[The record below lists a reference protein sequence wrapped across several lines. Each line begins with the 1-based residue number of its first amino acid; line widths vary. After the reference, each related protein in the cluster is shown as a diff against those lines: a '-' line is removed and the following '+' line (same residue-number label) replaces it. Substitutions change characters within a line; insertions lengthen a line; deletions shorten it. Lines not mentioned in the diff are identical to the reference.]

1 MCTQI
6 PISELEGK
14 TVGLYFFVT
23 SYRSCALFTQQLK
36 EVYEKLKTKGENF
49 EVVFIPLDD
58 DEEESFKEE
67 LESVPWLSLPLKD
80 KTCAKLIRYFE
91 LSEMPTLVIIGPD
104 GKTLHPNVAEAIAD
118 HGIDAYPFT
127 PEKFVELDEIA
138 KAKEAIQTL
147 ESVLVSEDK
156 DFVIKNDGAKV
167 KLLIIEIYLIMLSSF
182 FILMLF

>member
-67 LESVPWLSLPLKD
+67 LENVPWLSLPLKD
-80 KTCAKLIRYFE
+80 KTCAKLIQYFE
-91 LSEMPTLVIIGPD
+91 LSEIPTLVIIGPD
-104 GKTLHPNVAEAIAD
+104 GKTLHPNVVEAIED

-127 PEKFVELDEIA
+127 PEKFVELNEIA
-138 KAKEAIQTL
+138 KAKEATQTL
-147 ESVLVSEDK
+147 ESVLVSGDQ
-156 DFVIKNDGAKV
+156 DFVIKNDGEKV
-167 KLLIIEIYLIMLSSF
+167 KLLII
-182 FILMLF
+182 

>member
-1 MCTQI
+1 
-6 PISELEGK
+6 
-14 TVGLYFFVT
+14 
-23 SYRSCALFTQQLK
+23 
-36 EVYEKLKTKGENF
+36 
-49 EVVFIPLDD
+49 
-58 DEEESFKEE
+58 
-67 LESVPWLSLPLKD
+67 
-80 KTCAKLIRYFE
+80 
-91 LSEMPTLVIIGPD
+91 MPTLVIIGPD
-104 GKTLHPNVAEAIAD
+104 GKALHHNVAEAIAD